1 MWQLAVFFIAS
12 VFIFWFSR
20 ASLRDWRLHGFF
32 RFFAFESVL
41 ALILL
46 NVEMWFDDPFSPLHL
61 LAWLIL
67 IASLFLIVH
76 GVYLL
81 RVIGKPQGNIEQ
93 TTTLVQIGA
102 YKFIRHPLYASLL
115 YLAWGAFLKQIS
127 LASVVLVLAAS
138 LFLFATARVEE
149 DENVTKFGR
158 AYVEY
163 MQSTKRFVPF
173 VF

>member
-1 MWQLAVFFIAS
+1 MWQLAVFVSSSIFIL
-12 VFIFWFSR
+12 WFSR
-20 ASLRDWRLHGFF
+20 VSLRDWRLHGFF
-32 RFFAFESVL
+32 RFFAFESIL

-46 NVEMWFDDPFSPLHL
+46 NAEVWFDDPFSPLHI

-67 IASLFLIVH
+67 LASLFLIVH

-93 TTTLVQIGA
+93 TTALVKIGA

-115 YLAWGAFLKQIS
+115 YLAWGAFLKQVTWVT
-127 LASVVLVLAAS
+127 LVLVLAAS

-149 DENVTKFGR
+149 DENANKFGR

-163 MQSTKRFVPF
+163 MRATKRFVPF

>member
-1 MWQLAVFFIAS
+1 MWQLVVFVGASIFIL
-12 VFIFWFSR
+12 WFSR

-32 RFFAFESVL
+32 RFFAFESIL

-46 NVEMWFDDPFSPLHL
+46 NAGVWFDDPFSPLHL
-61 LAWLIL
+61 LAWLFL
-67 IASLFLIVH
+67 LASLFLIVH

-93 TTTLVQIGA
+93 TTTLVKIGA

-115 YLAWGAFLKQIS
+115 YLAWGAFLKQVTWVTI
-127 LASVVLVLAAS
+127 VLVLAAS

-149 DENVTKFGR
+149 DENANKFGG
-158 AYVEY
+158 AYAEY
-163 MQSTKRFVPF
+163 MRDTKRFVPF

>member
-1 MWQLAVFFIAS
+1 MWQLVVLVSASIFIL
-12 VFIFWFSR
+12 WFSR

-32 RFFAFESVL
+32 RFFAFEAIL
-41 ALILL
+41 ALLLL
-46 NVEMWFDDPFSPLHL
+46 NVEFWFDDPFSPLHI
-61 LAWLIL
+61 LAWLFL
-67 IASLFLIVH
+67 CASLFLIVH

-93 TTTLVQIGA
+93 TTTLVKIGA

-115 YLAWGAFLKQIS
+115 YLAWGAFLKQVTWLNI
-127 LASVVLVLAAS
+127 VLVLAAS
-138 LFLFATARVEE
+138 VFLFATARVEE
-149 DENVTKFGR
+149 DENAKKFGR